1 MTLCGSHDGECPDP
15 KSARPKDTVPSLL
28 NEELQKLDKRAG
40 SDAAMIY
47 ALHSTLLS
55 GADTDFSPAENCPAT
70 SGLAMQLTFPA

>member
-47 ALHSTLLS
+47 ALHLHCSQGPTLIFPLLKI
-55 GADTDFSPAENCPAT
+55 ALLHQDSPC
-70 SGLAMQLTFPA
+70 S